1 MQRELKLIN
10 HCENKITTVAFP
22 FSELKIA
29 STMLG
34 SFSLPHEYI
43 SAAVTHSSSV
53 PKQIYLNFD
62 DCSLALK

>member
-10 HCENKITTVAFP
+10 HYQKKITTVAFP
-22 FSELKIA
+22 FSELKIE

-43 SAAVTHSSSV
+43 SAAVTHSSSF
-53 PKQIYLNFD
+53 PKQKY
-62 DCSLALK
+62 